1 MRAAIGRERT
11 NRVPRGIGEH
21 IGITL
26 PTDHLVPHHTQLG
39 STKGRLNYE
48 EAALCCFPGLTAD
61 TGQPA
66 STNAGR

>member
-48 EAALCCFPGLTAD
+48 EAALLLFP
-61 TGQPA
+61 
-66 STNAGR
+66 R